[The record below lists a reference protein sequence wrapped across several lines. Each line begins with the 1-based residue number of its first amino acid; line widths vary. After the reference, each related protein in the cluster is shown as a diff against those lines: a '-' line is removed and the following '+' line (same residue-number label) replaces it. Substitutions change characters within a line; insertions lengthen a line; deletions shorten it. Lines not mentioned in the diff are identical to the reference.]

1 MGYFMLN
8 VNCGASGIV
17 RVVKENSITGEITH
31 DSTFNNIWTDAGLA
45 YLGNVSSKWLAY
57 PSELSYGN
65 GAHTGAHNSV
75 TELAGYLGTNSA
87 SESGDNVVANDGTI
101 CTITRTTETTVPAR
115 GVDWTLSEL
124 GLCASVDY
132 SIPILTYTL
141 TKNALGVPTPIPV
154 KDFEIVTIYYTI
166 QLQYPMSLPPIAIN
180 VEGMPPTTATFTL
193 RPELSTFGL
202 YLNQGYSG
210 GNQSGYTSSDFAEK
224 VESDT
229 FSEDGWQYW
238 SITSMNRTTTHIGSD
253 VEGISHLWELNPPLV
268 KDDTQI
274 FWFRSV
280 WTYTN
285 VAPIKE

>member
-1 MGYFMLN
+1 MLN

-31 DSTFNNIWTDAGLA
+31 DSTFNNIWTDEGLA
-45 YLGNVSSKWLAY
+45 YLRNDSSKTRAY
-57 PSELSYGN
+57 PGGLSYGN

-75 TELAGYLGTNSA
+75 TELAGYLDTGSA
-87 SESGDNVVANDGTI
+87 SESGNNVVANDGTI
-101 CTITRTTETTVPAR
+101 CTITRTTKTTVPAR
-115 GVDWTLSEL
+115 GVDWTISEL
-124 GLCASVDY
+124 GLCDSV
-132 SIPILTYTL
+132 SNRVPILTYTL

-166 QLQYPMSLPPIAIN
+166 QLQYPMSLPPIGIN

-193 RPELSTFGL
+193 RPELSNFGD
-202 YLNQGYSG
+202 YLKQGGSNG
-210 GNQSGYTSSDFAEK
+210 RQSGFTSSDFAGK
-224 VESDT
+224 VDSDSV
-229 FSEDGWQYW
+229 SEDGWQYW
-238 SITSMNRTTTHIGSD
+238 PITSMNRTTTHIGSNSS
-253 VEGISHLWELNPPLV
+253 GISHLWELNPPLV

-285 VAPIKE
+285 VAPIKG

>member
-1 MGYFMLN
+1 MLN

-31 DSTFNNIWTDAGLA
+31 DSTFNNIWTDEGLA
-45 YLGNVSSKWLAY
+45 YLRNDSLKDLSY
-57 PSELSYGN
+57 TSTLSYGN

-75 TELAGYLGTNSA
+75 TELAGYLGTGS
-87 SESGDNVVANDGTI
+87 SFESGNRVVANDGTI
-101 CTITRTTETTVPAR
+101 CTITHTTKTTVPAR
-115 GVDWTLSEL
+115 GVDWTISEL
-124 GLCASVDY
+124 GLRSSYDRKF
-132 SIPILTYTL
+132 PILTYTL

-180 VEGMPPTTATFTL
+180 VEGMPPTTATFKL
-193 RPELSTFGL
+193 RPELPGFGEDL
-202 YLNQGYSG
+202 TQGRSG
-210 GNQSGYTSSDFAEK
+210 VKQSGYTSSNFAGE
-224 VESDT
+224 VESY
-229 FSEDGWQYW
+229 SVSGDGWQYW
-238 SITSMNRTTTHIGSD
+238 PITSMNRTTTHIGSNGQ
-253 VEGISHLWELNPPLV
+253 GISHLWELNPPLV

>member
-1 MGYFMLN
+1 MLN

-31 DSTFNNIWTDAGLA
+31 DSTFNNIWTDEGLA
-45 YLGNVSSKWLAY
+45 YLRNDSSKTLTY
-57 PSELSYGN
+57 PYGLSYGN

-75 TELAGYLGTNSA
+75 TELAGYLGTGSA
-87 SESGDNVVANDGTI
+87 SESGNNVVANDGTI
-101 CTITRTTETTVPAR
+101 CTITHTTKTTVPAR
-115 GVDWTLSEL
+115 GVAWTISEL
-124 GLCASVDY
+124 GLRSLVDNKV
-132 SIPILTYTL
+132 PILTYTL

-193 RPELSTFGL
+193 RPEVSSFGR
-202 YLNQGYSG
+202 YLTQGDTEK
-210 GNQSGYTSSDFAEK
+210 QSGYTSSKFAGK
-224 VESDT
+224 VESD
-229 FSEDGWQYW
+229 SVSGNGWQYW
-238 SITSMNRTTTHIGSD
+238 SITSMNRTTTHIGSNGQ
-253 VEGISHLWELNPPLV
+253 GISHLWELNPPLV
-268 KDDTQI
+268 KDDTQT
-274 FWFRSV
+274 FSFRSV

>member
-1 MGYFMLN
+1 MLN

-31 DSTFNNIWTDAGLA
+31 DSTFNNIWTDGGLA
-45 YLGNVSSKWLAY
+45 FLRNDSSKTITF
-57 PSELSYGN
+57 PSALSYGN

-75 TELAGYLGTNSA
+75 TDLAGYLGSGSA
-87 SESGDNVVANDGTI
+87 SESGANVVANDGTI
-101 CTITRTTETTVPAR
+101 CTITRTSKTTVPAR
-115 GVDWTLSEL
+115 GVDWTISEL
-124 GLCASVDY
+124 GLRSSYDKKL
-132 SIPILTYTL
+132 PILTYTL

-193 RPELSTFGL
+193 KPEGTNFGR
-202 YLNQGYSG
+202 YLNQGTSSL
-210 GNQSGYTSSDFAEK
+210 NQSGYTSSNFAGR
-224 VESDT
+224 VDSDT
-229 FSEDGWQYW
+229 VSKDGWQNW
-238 SITSMNRTTTHIGSD
+238 KITSMNRTTTHIGSNGD
-253 VEGISHLWELNPPLV
+253 GISHLWELNPPLV
-268 KDDTQI
+268 KDDTQT
-274 FWFRSV
+274 FGFRSV

>member
-1 MGYFMLN
+1 MLN

-31 DSTFNNIWTDAGLA
+31 DSTFNNIWTDEGLA
-45 YLGNVSSKWLAY
+45 YLRNDSSKTLSY
-57 PSELSYGN
+57 PAVLSYGN

-75 TELAGYLGTNSA
+75 TDLAGYLGTGSA
-87 SESGDNVVANDGTI
+87 PESGNKVVANDGTI
-101 CTITRTTETTVPAR
+101 CTITRTTKTTVPAR
-115 GVDWTLSEL
+115 GVDWTISEL
-124 GLCASVDY
+124 GLCDSV
-132 SIPILTYTL
+132 SKRVPILTYTL

-166 QLQYPMSLPPIAIN
+166 QLQYPMSLPPINID

-193 RPELSTFGL
+193 RPESPGFGEYLS
-202 YLNQGYSG
+202 QGRSG
-210 GNQSGYTSSDFAEK
+210 VKQSGYTSSNLTGK
-224 VESDT
+224 VESGSV
-229 FSEDGWQYW
+229 SEDGWQNW
-238 SITSMNRTTTHIGSD
+238 KITSMNRTTTHIGSD
-253 VEGISHLWELNPPLV
+253 GYGISHLWELNPPLV
-268 KDDTQI
+268 KDDTQT

>member
-1 MGYFMLN
+1 MLN

-31 DSTFNNIWTDAGLA
+31 DSTFNNIWTDEGLT
-45 YLGNVSSKWLAY
+45 YLRNDSSKTLSY
-57 PSELSYGN
+57 PSGLSYGN

-75 TELAGYLGTNSA
+75 TELAGYLGTGSA

-101 CTITRTTETTVPAR
+101 CTITRKSKTTVPAR
-115 GVDWTLSEL
+115 GVDWTISEL
-124 GLCASVDY
+124 GLGDSVTKRV
-132 SIPILTYTL
+132 PILTYTL

-166 QLQYPMSLPPIAIN
+166 QLQYPMSLPPIAIA

-193 RPELSTFGL
+193 RPELSRFGE
-202 YLNQGYSG
+202 YLTQGTSG
-210 GNQSGYTSSDFAEK
+210 KQSGYTSSNFAGK
-224 VESDT
+224 VESE
-229 FSEDGWQYW
+229 SVSGDGWQYW
-238 SITSMNRTTTHIGSD
+238 PITSMNRTTTHIGSNGY
-253 VEGISHLWELNPPLV
+253 GISHLWELNPPLV
-268 KDDTQI
+268 KDDTQV

>member
-1 MGYFMLN
+1 MLN

-31 DSTFNNIWTDAGLA
+31 DSTFNNIWTDGGLA
-45 YLGNVSSKWLAY
+45 YLRNDSSQTLTY
-57 PSELSYGN
+57 PSVLSYGN

-75 TELAGYLGTNSA
+75 TELAGYLGTGSA
-87 SESGDNVVANDGTI
+87 SESGNRVVANDGTI
-101 CTITRTTETTVPAR
+101 CTITHTSKTTVPAR
-115 GVDWTLSEL
+115 GVDWTISEL
-124 GLCASVDY
+124 GLRSSYDRKF
-132 SIPILTYTL
+132 PILTYTL

-193 RPELSTFGL
+193 RPELPGFGG
-202 YLNQGYSG
+202 YLNQGHSG
-210 GNQSGYTSSDFAEK
+210 RKHSGYTSSNFAGK
-224 VESDT
+224 VESD
-229 FSEDGWQYW
+229 SVSGDGWQYW
-238 SITSMNRTTTHIGSD
+238 PITSMNRTTTHIGSNGN
-253 VEGISHLWELNPPLV
+253 GISHLWELNPPLV
-268 KDDTQI
+268 KDDTQT
-274 FWFRSV
+274 FSFRSV

>member
-1 MGYFMLN
+1 MLN

-31 DSTFNNIWTDAGLA
+31 DSTFNNIWTDEGLA
-45 YLGNVSSKWLAY
+45 FLRNDSSKSLTY
-57 PSELSYGN
+57 PFGLSYGN

-75 TELAGYLGTNSA
+75 TELAGYLGTDSA
-87 SESGDNVVANDGTI
+87 SESGNNVVANDGTI
-101 CTITRTTETTVPAR
+101 CTITHTTKTTVPAR
-115 GVDWTLSEL
+115 GVDWTISEL
-124 GLCASVDY
+124 GLRSSVDNKV
-132 SIPILTYTL
+132 PILTYTL

-193 RPELSTFGL
+193 RPEVSSFGR
-202 YLNQGYSG
+202 YLTQGDTEK
-210 GNQSGYTSSDFAEK
+210 QSGYTSSKFAGE
-224 VESDT
+224 VESEAV
-229 FSEDGWQYW
+229 SGDGWQYW
-238 SITSMNRTTTHIGSD
+238 SITSMNRTTTHIGSNGQ
-253 VEGISHLWELNPPLV
+253 GISHLWELNPPLV
-268 KDDTQI
+268 KNDTQT

>member
-1 MGYFMLN
+1 MLN

-31 DSTFNNIWTDAGLA
+31 DSTFNNIWTDGGLA
-45 YLGNVSSKWLAY
+45 YLRNDSSQTMSY
-57 PSELSYGN
+57 PSGLSYGN

-75 TELAGYLGTNSA
+75 TELAGYLGTGSA
-87 SESGDNVVANDGTI
+87 YMSGNNVVANDGTI
-101 CTITRTTETTVPAR
+101 CTITRTTKTTVPAR
-115 GVDWTLSEL
+115 GVDWTVSEL
-124 GLCASVDY
+124 GLCSVNNRV
-132 SIPILTYTL
+132 PILTYTL

-166 QLQYPMSLPPIAIN
+166 QLQYPMSLPPIAID

-193 RPELSTFGL
+193 RPELSSFGD
-202 YLNQGYSG
+202 YLNQGTLG
-210 GNQSGYTSSDFAEK
+210 VKQSGYTSSNFAEK
-224 VESDT
+224 VESD
-229 FSEDGWQYW
+229 SVSGDGWQYW
-238 SITSMNRTTTHIGSD
+238 PITSMNRTTTYIGSNGD
-253 VEGISHLWELNPPLV
+253 GISHLWELNPPLV
-268 KDDTQI
+268 KDDTQT

>member
-1 MGYFMLN
+1 MLN

-31 DSTFNNIWTDAGLA
+31 DSTFNNIWTDGGLA
-45 YLGNVSSKWLAY
+45 YLRNDSSKTLAY
-57 PSELSYGN
+57 PFGLSYGN

-75 TELAGYLGTNSA
+75 TELAGYLDTDSA
-87 SESGDNVVANDGTI
+87 SESGNNVVANDGTI
-101 CTITRTTETTVPAR
+101 CTITRTTKTTVPAR
-115 GVDWTLSEL
+115 GVDWTISEL
-124 GLCASVDY
+124 GLCESVY
-132 SIPILTYTL
+132 SKVPILTYTL

-166 QLQYPMSLPPIAIN
+166 QLQYPMSLPPIVID

-193 RPELSTFGL
+193 RPEVSSFGR
-202 YLNQGYSG
+202 YLNQGTSG
-210 GNQSGYTSSDFAEK
+210 GKQSGYTSSSFAGK
-224 VESDT
+224 VESD
-229 FSEDGWQYW
+229 SVSGDGWQYW
-238 SITSMNRTTTHIGSD
+238 PITSMNRTTTHIGSNGQ
-253 VEGISHLWELNPPLV
+253 GISHLWELNPPLV
-268 KDDTQI
+268 KNDTQT